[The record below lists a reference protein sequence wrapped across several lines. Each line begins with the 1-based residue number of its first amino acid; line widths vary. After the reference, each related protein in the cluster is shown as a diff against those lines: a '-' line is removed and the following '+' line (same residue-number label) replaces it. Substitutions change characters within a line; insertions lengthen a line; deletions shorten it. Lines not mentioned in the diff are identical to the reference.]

1 MTETAFINEK
11 TMLYHLQCPLRATG
25 STTVPESPVLACAEN
40 TARWLMAEQLAGR
53 APTVRETQEVFDQT
67 GYFQPRSDIAPKEY
81 ARHVREGIRACHRLR
96 DVVWRCQVLQ
106 PVSPYRLTVGGVL
119 ITGEYAVLRSSRR
132 HKHAFV
138 LYLRHQGIRI
148 KPLLPDVISFARW
161 LDLANRCT
169 DPVKRHWGVESIGV
183 LHYWVTRDLSAE
195 HKPDRGF
202 ATDVLLGAVS
212 VVRGTPF
219 PVPGEHCKSCPH
231 RACRPDCIEAASSA
245 VKDERISSL
254 PAPAANQPGL

>member
-1 MTETAFINEK
+1 MP
-11 TMLYHLQCPLRATG
+11 Q
-25 STTVPESPVLACAEN
+25 SPVLGCAES
-40 TARWLMAEQLAGR
+40 TARWLIAEQLAGR

-96 DVVWRCQVLQ
+96 DIVWRCQVLQ

-138 LYLRHQGIRI
+138 LYLRHEGVRM
-148 KPLLPDVISFARW
+148 KPLVPDVVSFARW
-161 LDLANRCT
+161 LDLANRWS
-169 DPVKRHWGVESIGV
+169 DPANRQWGIQSIGV
-183 LHYWVTRDLSAE
+183 MHYWVTRELSAE
-195 HKPDRGF
+195 HKPDRAF

-212 VVRGTPF
+212 AFTGHPF
-219 PVPGEHCKSCPH
+219 PVPGEHCLSCPTL
-231 RACRPDCIEAASSA
+231 ACRPDCIEAAECSTA
-245 VKDERISSL
+245 KDEPISSPPPL
-254 PAPAANQPGL
+254 A